1 MMHDY
6 DPSNPTHP
14 CRRRSPMRFVLH
26 ILMAIVL
33 GGALVLLFGTVVQY
47 LWNAILPSV
56 LGVGHLRFWQAIG
69 VLLLA
74 RILVGGFHR
83 GCHGHKRWGHRRSSW
98 QQYEEWWREVG
109 QDSYREYSAAR
120 PGSAPAAGR
129 PEEK

>member
-1 MMHDY
+1 
-6 DPSNPTHP
+6 
-14 CRRRSPMRFVLH
+14 MRFVLH